1 MQIQNSLVLQPLT
14 MAPNLNNHYRFQGHG
29 STLAVSHFGPR
40 LFGMR
45 HFGTDISVPETF
57 RYRDISVPGTFRPR
71 DISAPET
78 FRYRDISVPWTFRYR
93 DISVPETFRYRDIS
107 VPGHFG
113 TGDILVLEI
122 SVPETFWYRD
132 ISVLGILCRNGHIN
146 MKDTYLD
153 IEYCKAFCSLKLWFS
168 LPRRKNIAHVIWNKF
183 YYHC

>member
-1 MQIQNSLVLQPLT
+1 M
-14 MAPNLNNHYRFQGHG
+14 
-29 STLAVSHFGPR
+29 AVSHFGPR

-57 RYRDISVPGTFRPR
+57 RYRDISVPWTFRPR

-107 VPGHFG
+107 VP
-113 TGDILVLEI
+113 
-122 SVPETFWYRD
+122 ETFWYRD
-132 ISVLGILCRNGHIN
+132 ISVLGILCGNGHIS